1 MKPRSV
7 LYIVIGVLLL
17 VLIVKNW
24 SVISPST
31 QLDLI
36 FVDVK
41 APLGVLILLIA
52 GAVLAIDFAVYS
64 LNRLTWA
71 SERRE
76 LAAQIERQR
85 LRADQAEESRI
96 RELKETMTREM
107 AGISAQLEQ
116 LRAGLRI

>member
-17 VLIVKNW
+17 VLVIKNW

-36 FVDVK
+36 FVDMK
-41 APLGVLILLIA
+41 APLGVLILLIS
-52 GAVLAIDFAVYS
+52 GAILAIDFVIYS

-76 LAAQIERQR
+76 LAAQIEQQR

-96 RELKETMTREM
+96 QTLRDSLEKEMT
-107 AGISAQLEQ
+107 AIQSKLDQL
-116 LRAGLRI
+116 LRRSV